1 MALRVPE
8 LAAGEA
14 HVWVADLEVDEDI
27 RGRLSAALG
36 ESEIERSTRFR
47 FARDRDRFVA
57 RRGVLR
63 DLLGRYLGMP
73 PERVRFRST
82 RFGKP
87 ELDPEAQGRNLRF
100 NLSHSHGLA
109 LIGIARDRDIGVDV
123 ERIVPERADRQVAE
137 RFFAPAE
144 VAALQDFAGQA
155 WVECF
160 FHCWT
165 RKEAYVKARGEGLSL
180 PLHLFEVSVVPSPAP
195 DSPAVLGIAGE
206 RERWRLESI
215 SVGPEY
221 AAAAFVERP
230 VRSITR
236 LEWKPGGAS

>member
-1 MALRVPE
+1 VPLGIPGLR
-8 LAAGEA
+8 AGDA
-14 HVWVADLEVDEDI
+14 HVWLADLEVDEETH
-27 RGRLSAALG
+27 GRLRSALG
-36 ESEIERSTRFR
+36 QTEIERSSRFR
-47 FARDRDRFVA
+47 FARDRDRFIV

-63 DLLGRYLGMP
+63 EILGHYLGMP

-87 ELDPEAQGRNLRF
+87 ILDLEAQVRDLRF

-109 LIGIARDRDIGVDV
+109 LVGITRDREIGVDI

-137 RFFAPAE
+137 RFFAPGE
-144 VAALQDFAGQA
+144 IAALQDFAGRA

-165 RKEAYVKARGEGLSL
+165 RKEAYVKALGEGLSL
-180 PLHLFEVSVVPSPAP
+180 PLDRFEVSVVPSLPP
-195 DSPAVLGIAGE
+195 DSPAVRGIAGE
-206 RERWRLESI
+206 RERWRLENI
-215 SVGPEY
+215 GVGREY
-221 AAAAFVERP
+221 VAAAVVERP

-236 LEWKPGGAS
+236 LEWRPRGAG